1 MRLLENV
8 LALFACIRFCTYRA
22 SNVTFLIGLIL
33 EATFSLT

>member
-22 SNVTFLIGLIL
+22 SNVAFLIGPIF
-33 EATFSLT
+33 EAAFSLT